1 MHMGSPRGPGGLPQA
16 PMAPLRRPEAP
27 QNPQWSFTLF
37 TVFTCLGSVFI
48 FFGFLAKHK
57 WSNLVKLSSLPTY
70 YPPRQQTLYFGL
82 PLPSHISRL

>member
-1 MHMGSPRGPGGLPQA
+1 MHIRYPQGPGAHGTPQA
-16 PMAPLRRPEAP
+16 SRDPLNA
-27 QNPQWSFTLF
+27 QWSFALF

-57 WSNLVKLSSLPTY
+57 WSNLVKLSSLPTF

-82 PLPSHISRL
+82 PLPTLHISRL